1 MHLIYNFCIF
11 LYGKLIAVFSL
22 FDPKAKEWV
31 RGRGKGNV
39 WNPIPKN
46 KHLYW
51 FHCASLGEFDQ
62 GLPIM
67 KELKSKVEDAYILV
81 TFFSPSGMN
90 HFHKRDHCVDSAYYL
105 ELDSKKNAREFIS
118 FFQPKAAFFV
128 KYEFWANYIFE
139 AKKRGVK
146 LLSVSAV
153 FRSNQIYFKWYGS
166 FFRKI
171 LNSFD
176 FFYLQTKESKE
187 LLNKIGF
194 TNVFV
199 SGDSRYDKVFEN
211 YQSMK
216 NKNVQDLNKM
226 DEVFVG
232 FLEGEK
238 AIIIGS
244 SWPVEEEMAIQFI
257 NKNPKRKFILAPHDV
272 SKNHINQITSNP
284 SLNCIKFTDFDKVQY
299 SNSNNCL
306 LLDTIGH
313 LSTAYHYGSM
323 AFIGGGFS
331 GKLHNILEP
340 SIFGLPTFFGP
351 NIKKFPEAELFLKN
365 KISFKVENLNDIENT
380 VSLIDENVNELKIKT
395 QEFVFSLTG
404 ASEKIVTHYLSL

>member
-22 FDPKAKEWV
+22 FDPKAKDWV

-226 DEVFVG
+226 DEVFVD
-232 FLEGEK
+232 FLEGQK

>member
-1 MHLIYNFCIF
+1 MYLIYNFCIF
-11 LYGKLIAVFSL
+11 LYGKLIEVFSL
-22 FDPKAKEWV
+22 FDPKAKDWV

-39 WNPIPKN
+39 WNSIPKN
-46 KHLYW
+46 KNLYW

-67 KELKSKVEDAYILV
+67 KELKSKVEDVYILV

-105 ELDSKKNAREFIS
+105 ELDTQKNAREFMR

-139 AKKRGVK
+139 AKKRGVM

-171 LNSFD
+171 LKSFD

-187 LLNKIGF
+187 LLNKFGF

-216 NKNVQDLNKM
+216 NKNFQYTKEI
-226 DEVFVG
+226 DEVFVS
-232 FLEGEK
+232 FLEGKK

-244 SWPVEEEMAIQFI
+244 SWPVEEEIAIQFI
-257 NKNPKRKFILAPHDV
+257 KRNPERKFILAPHDV
-272 SKNHINQITSNP
+272 SDNHINQITSNP
-284 SLNCIKFTDFDKVQY
+284 SFNCIKFTDFNKLRY

-313 LSTAYHYGSM
+313 LSSAYHYGSM

-340 SIFGLPTFFGP
+340 SVFGLPTFFGP
-351 NIKKFPEAELFLKN
+351 NIKRFPEADLFLKN
-365 KISFKVENLNDIENT
+365 KISFTVENLNDFENT
-380 VSLIDENVNELKIKT
+380 VDFIDENANELKIKT

-404 ASEKIVTHYLSL
+404 ASQKIVKHYLSL